1 MPSSIRPPAGATP
14 APSGAQGPRS
24 GLPFLG
30 IGLLVLSSWSLSGL
44 DTSGKWIMAAGLPL
58 AFLCWVRFFV
68 HVVLVLALLRPR
80 SLRELL
86 RTQRP
91 GAQLLRGVVMVV
103 ATFTFFSALQYLPQA
118 EATSIN
124 FVAPLIM
131 LACAPW
137 ILGEP
142 ARLSR
147 WLAALSGFLG
157 VLIIIRPG
165 SGLDPIGVA
174 FGLCT
179 AMLFAVQYLCTRR
192 VAIDNPMTTLV
203 WSGGVGAAC
212 MTLTLP
218 FTLPEAWPALGEFGV
233 LEWLVLI
240 STGVWGAL
248 GHIMQIQAYRLA
260 PASML
265 APFIYLQIVAAAV
278 LGWLVWGDFPD
289 ALTWLG
295 IAVVCGSGIA
305 IGAIEWRRSSAG
317 K

>member
-1 MPSSIRPPAGATP
+1 MPSHPS
-14 APSGAQGPRS
+14 APTIPSSSP
-24 GLPFLG
+24 LFG

-44 DTSGKWIMAAGLPL
+44 DTSGKWILTTGLPL
-58 AFLCWVRFFV
+58 IFLCWVRFFV
-68 HVVLVLALLRPR
+68 HLVLVLALIRPR
-80 SLRELL
+80 SLRALL

-91 GAQLLRGVVMVV
+91 YAQVLRGTVMFVS
-103 ATFTFFSALQYLPQA
+103 TFTFFSALQHLPQA

-124 FVAPLIM
+124 FLAPLIL

-147 WLAALSGFLG
+147 WIAALSGFLG

-165 SGLDPIGVA
+165 SGLDPVGVA

-203 WSGGVGAAC
+203 WSGGVGAIC
-212 MTLTLP
+212 LTLA
-218 FTLPEAWPALGEFGV
+218 LPVSLPAAWPTLREFGL
-233 LEWLVLI
+233 LEWLVLLT
-240 STGVWGAL
+240 TGVWGAL
-248 GHIMQIQAYRLA
+248 GHILQIQAYRMA

-289 ALTWLG
+289 ALTWVG
-295 IAVVCGSGIA
+295 IAVICISGIA
-305 IGAIEWRRSSAG
+305 IGALEWRRAPAPAVAAAPSRRP
-317 K
+317 